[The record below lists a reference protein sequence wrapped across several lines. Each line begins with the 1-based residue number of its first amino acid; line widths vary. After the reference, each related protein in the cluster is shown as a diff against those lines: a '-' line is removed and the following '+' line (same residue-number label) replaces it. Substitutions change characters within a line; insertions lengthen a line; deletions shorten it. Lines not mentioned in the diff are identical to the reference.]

1 MLNLAVLLPRE
12 AVRAASA
19 ATQDVGSVL
28 EPFGANRAAG
38 SYGIRLE
45 KYESNLK
52 IKSKRLNSRKIM
64 VLGSQIV
71 C

>member
-1 MLNLAVLLPRE
+1 MRQ